1 MNTQKQLLETISRC
15 TEHIRILCEE
25 NLNLKESNR
34 LLQADFDYIEYRH
47 NILLTSRLQDMAN
60 YSRAMA
66 NLEDEDADEDLV
78 CGPPV
83 RDVANYSSAGVK
95 IEHQEENEED
105 LVCGPPIRDVANYSS
120 AGVKIE
126 HQEENE
132 EDLVCGPPIRDVAN
146 YSSEGVK
153 VALVVDLNDDM
164 ELEELDEQIEEYEY
178 ENEAEDEAMELDEE
192 IICGPPVRDVA
203 NTREQG

>member
-120 AGVKIE
+120 
-126 HQEENE
+126 
-132 EDLVCGPPIRDVAN
+132 
-146 YSSEGVK
+146 EGVK